1 MLHHETMENFARKKR
16 KGKKINK
23 IKITVIF
30 KRNHNLENY
39 IRKIF
44 FMPKINFFFNY
55 VNTRAMK
62 MRLLKEED

>member
-1 MLHHETMENFARKKR
+1 MRLWKILQERNEKWKK
-16 KGKKINK
+16 KKK
-23 IKITVIF
+23 KTTVIF

>member
-1 MLHHETMENFARKKR
+1 MENFARKKR
-16 KGKKINK
+16 KGKEKK
-23 IKITVIF
+23 KKTTVIF

>member
-1 MLHHETMENFARKKR
+1 MRLWKILQERNE
-16 KGKKINK
+16 KGKKK
-23 IKITVIF
+23 KKTTVIF